1 MVDDKLPTC
10 GCGHDM
16 SHHVGNGTGECIY
29 DMADDL
35 DVSDIC
41 TCTGFKDEDELV
53 ITYCKGTKRKHRLLY
68 FETEANPTSGILTI
82 WYICSHCNHCIV
94 RHYNPKNANCTIV
107 TDEEVDLQDDKGNSI

>member
-1 MVDDKLPTC
+1 MNDFKPQMCTCGHTVDKHAALGTGCCIIALPACTCSEFEKVDD
-10 GCGHDM
+10 
-16 SHHVGNGTGECIY
+16 SEI
-29 DMADDL
+29 
-35 DVSDIC
+35 SDKAI
-41 TCTGFKDEDELV
+41 

-68 FETEANPTSGILTI
+68 FQTEANPTSGILTI